1 MMTLAEIKETLKTQ
15 KPYLADRYGIVEL
28 AVFGS
33 YVRGEQQTDSDI
45 DVLIDV
51 ERPPK
56 ISLIDLV
63 ELELY
68 LSELLDMDV
77 DVALKTNLKPR
88 IGQHILQEMEP
99 V

>member
-1 MMTLAEIKETLKTQ
+1 MMTLAEIKETLKAQ

-33 YVRGEQQTDSDI
+33 YVRGEQQADSDI

-56 ISLIDLV
+56 SASLIWLNWK
-63 ELELY
+63 Y
-68 LSELLDMDV
+68 TSPNSFTWM
-77 DVALKTNLKPR
+77 
-88 IGQHILQEMEP
+88 
-99 V
+99 

>member
-1 MMTLAEIKETLKTQ
+1 MTLAEIKETLKAQ

-33 YVRGEQQTDSDI
+33 YVRGEQQVDSDI

-51 ERPPK
+51 ARPPK

-68 LSELLDMDV
+68 LSELLNMDV
-77 DVALKTNLKPR
+77 DVALKTNLKSQ

-99 V
+99 VS